1 MDLNALIQQARY
13 RHGNT
18 LGVILKANEPTGH
31 QPWEMF
37 VTDEHTEDYLA
48 LKSGGGGSRGLI
60 TGVLGGVTFC
70 GFSVFALLFALR
82 GDWGG
87 VWISIATI
95 AAAVILPFI
104 WDVSRPLPLP
114 ILFNRRT
121 REIYYDHEGE
131 LYHMPWDEAQAVACQ
146 FMTVGPYSGGMDNST
161 LETVVRR
168 YGDAEQALFISLSP
182 PMGKKLE
189 MQQGFWAWLQAYM
202 NNGPWFDENG
212 QHSESDAYVK
222 RVIKAGGLR
231 PRDWHKTTLRTM
243 AEKRKAKGNIFYF
256 EWIDIGML
264 IGEIIFYPTHWLQDF
279 TYDVAK
285 RRSRGQ
291 WPQLVKERLRPDGPT
306 TRLVDLERAQGL
318 KV

>member
-1 MDLNALIQQARY
+1 MDLNALMQQALA

-18 LGVILKANEPTGH
+18 PGMILKANKPTEQ

-37 VTDEHTEDYLA
+37 VTEEHTEQYLA
-48 LKSGGGGSRGLI
+48 LKAGGETYRGMP
-60 TGVLGGVTFC
+60 TGVLGGIAIMLNLVMIPWM
-70 GFSVFALLFALR
+70 LLAGKPEGLFYTLPLIPICLLPPFL
-82 GDWGG
+82 WE
-87 VWISIATI
+87 ISQ
-95 AAAVILPFI
+95 
-104 WDVSRPLPLP
+104 PLPLP

-146 FMTVGPYSGGMDNST
+146 FMTVGLHSGGMDNAT

-182 PMGKKLE
+182 PMGKNLE
-189 MQQGFWAWLQAYM
+189 MQCGFWAWLQAYM
-202 NNGPWFDENG
+202 NNGPWFDEDG
-212 QHSESDAYVK
+212 QRSESDAYVK
-222 RVIKAGGLR
+222 QTVEIGKFRLSDNVARYWRIIRGRESNGISEKPRVT
-231 PRDWHKTTLRTM
+231 D
-243 AEKRKAKGNIFYF
+243 FV
-256 EWIDIGML
+256 ML
-264 IGEIIFYPTHWLQDF
+264 GFSLFFFPMFKLQDF
-279 TYDVAK
+279 TYAIAK

-291 WPQLVKERLRPDGPT
+291 WPQWVKERLHPDGPI

>member
-37 VTDEHTEDYLA
+37 VTDEHTEQYLA
-48 LKSGGGGSRGLI
+48 LK
-60 TGVLGGVTFC
+60 TGAETQKGIFTGIMGFLALVGVI
-70 GFSVFALLFALR
+70 FAALFALDS
-82 GDWGG
+82 DWRSTGMM
-87 VWISIATI
+87 VLLSL
-95 AAAVILPFI
+95 VMVVPVFI
-104 WDVSRPLPLP
+104 WDISQPLPLP

-131 LYHMPWDEAQAVACQ
+131 LYHMPWDETQAVACQ
-146 FMTVGPYSGGMDNST
+146 FMSVGPYSGGMDNAT

-168 YGDAEQALFISLSP
+168 YGDAEQALFIALSP
-182 PMGKKLE
+182 PVGKKLE
-189 MQQGFWAWLQAYM
+189 MQQGLWAWLQAYM
-202 NNGPWFDENG
+202 NNGPWFDEHG
-212 QHSESDAYVK
+212 QHTESDRYVTEM
-222 RVIKAGGLR
+222 VEAGKFRPSHSVMRYWRILR
-231 PRDWHKTTLRTM
+231 GKESNGISEKPRLTD
-243 AEKRKAKGNIFYF
+243 AV
-256 EWIDIGML
+256 ML
-264 IGEIIFYPTHWLQDF
+264 GFSLFFFPMYRLKEF
-279 TYDVAK
+279 TYDIAK

-291 WPQLVKERLRPDGPT
+291 WPELVKERLRPDGPT

>member
-37 VTDEHTEDYLA
+37 VTDEHTEHYLTLKAGGETSRGIITGIAGGVIALPFLVLA
-48 LKSGGGGSRGLI
+48 LAFALKPDLK
-60 TGVLGGVTFC
+60 GVL
-70 GFSVFALLFALR
+70 
-82 GDWGG
+82 
-87 VWISIATI
+87 IS
-95 AAAVILPFI
+95 LPFI
-104 WDVSRPLPLP
+104 ALVIPAFLWEISQPLPLP

-189 MQQGFWAWLQAYM
+189 MQQGLWAWLQAYM
-202 NNGPWFDENG
+202 NSGPWFDEHG
-212 QHSESDAYVK
+212 QHSESDRYVTET
-222 RVIKAGGLR
+222 VEAGNFRLSHNVMRYWRILWGKESNGISEKPRLTDVAMLGFSLFFFPMYRLR
-231 PRDWHKTTLRTM
+231 
-243 AEKRKAKGNIFYF
+243 E
-256 EWIDIGML
+256 
-264 IGEIIFYPTHWLQDF
+264 F
-279 TYDVAK
+279 TYDMAK
-285 RRSRGQ
+285 RRARGQ
-291 WPQLVKERLRPDGPT
+291 WPQLVKERLRPNGPT

>member
-18 LGVILKANEPTGH
+18 LGVILKANEPTGQ

-37 VTDEHTEDYLA
+37 VTDEHTENYLA
-48 LKSGGGGSRGLI
+48 LKTGGEKSRGLI
-60 TGVLGGVTFC
+60 TGVLGGVAIMLNIVMVPWMLLAGKPEGLFYTLPLIPM
-70 GFSVFALLFALR
+70 GF
-82 GDWGG
+82 
-87 VWISIATI
+87 
-95 AAAVILPFI
+95 LPAFFWEI
-104 WDVSRPLPLP
+104 CQPLPLP
-114 ILFNRRT
+114 ILLNRRT

-189 MQQGFWAWLQAYM
+189 MQQGLWAWLQAYM

-212 QHSESDAYVK
+212 QHCESDAYVK
-222 RVIKAGGLR
+222 ETIKAGDIRLSNDVVRNWRIIWGKESNGITDKPRLTDVAMLGFSLFFFPTYRLR
-231 PRDWHKTTLRTM
+231 
-243 AEKRKAKGNIFYF
+243 E
-256 EWIDIGML
+256 
-264 IGEIIFYPTHWLQDF
+264 F
-279 TYDVAK
+279 TYDIAK
-285 RRSRGQ
+285 RRARGQ
-291 WPQLVKERLRPDGPT
+291 WPQLVRERLRPDGPT

>member
-37 VTDEHTEDYLA
+37 VTDEHTEQYLA
-48 LKSGGGGSRGLI
+48 LKTGEETHRGI
-60 TGVLGGVTFC
+60 FTGVM
-70 GFSVFALLFALR
+70 GFLALVCVMFAVLFALDS
-82 GDWGG
+82 DWSSTGMMLMLSLIL
-87 VWISIATI
+87 VVPVFLWEISQT
-95 AAAVILPFI
+95 
-104 WDVSRPLPLP
+104 LPLP

-189 MQQGFWAWLQAYM
+189 MQQGLWAWLQAYM

-212 QHSESDAYVK
+212 QHCESDTYVK
-222 RVIKAGGLR
+222 ETIKAGDIRLSNDVVRNWRIIWGKESNGITDKPRLTDVAMLGFSLFFFPTYRLR
-231 PRDWHKTTLRTM
+231 
-243 AEKRKAKGNIFYF
+243 E
-256 EWIDIGML
+256 
-264 IGEIIFYPTHWLQDF
+264 F
-279 TYDVAK
+279 TYDMAK
-285 RRSRGQ
+285 RRARGQ